1 MSRAQRAEVSR
12 AVIARARRVVRARR
26 RPTRTMSATSMT
38 QRASFAT
45 SSVSAARAMPKS
57 ASSRGALVVRGAASK
72 AKKQGQLDALAAMAN
87 AEETFLVAGFNYQS
101 LSVRIEDDAIVFVC
115 VWRGC
120 ARARARVGRA
130 VMARL
135 GRRRRVHGGARI
147 ALRLRRDEGRVCARA
162 RVVSRQTRCAR
173 GEDLCARV
181 GARAGAMGAARARDV
196 GVIRC
201 ARVVEG
207 FRVSQGAAGETSRRG
222 ARFLSMNDVTD
233 DVCDAFDF
241 VVNRLRI

>member
-135 GRRRRVHGGARI
+135 GRRRRRGW
-147 ALRLRRDEGRVCARA
+147 GR
-162 RVVSRQTRCAR
+162 
-173 GEDLCARV
+173 EDSPA
-181 GARAGAMGAARARDV
+181 
-196 GVIRC
+196 
-201 ARVVEG
+201 
-207 FRVSQGAAGETSRRG
+207 SSPRRG
-222 ARFLSMNDVTD
+222 ARVRAREGGFAS
-233 DVCDAFDF
+233 DAVRARGGFMCARGCACRRDGGGA
-241 VVNRLRI
+241 RA